1 MILLILIKS
10 LFLLENPFD
19 FKASKEP
26 TYVEADSL
34 TLNQKERKFNYQGKV
49 KVTQGDITM
58 TTDVLEGI
66 YNENNE
72 IETLNAKKNV
82 VIVKGEKLRATGEN
96 AVYDAKTEIITL
108 TGNPEVTEGE
118 SQLLADIIKIYVAE
132 DRSEAEGNVRMKL
145 VKKEQ

>member
-1 MILLILIKS
+1 MILLIFIKS
-10 LFLLENPFD
+10 LFLLENPLD

-26 TYVEADSL
+26 TYIEADSL
-34 TLNQKERKFNYQGKV
+34 TLNQKDKKFNYQGKV
-49 KVTQGDITM
+49 KVTQGDMTI
-58 TTDVLEGI
+58 TTDLLEGI

-72 IETLNAKKNV
+72 IQTLNAKKNV
-82 VIVKGEKLRATGEN
+82 VIVKGEKLRATGEK

-145 VKKEQ
+145 VKKEP